1 MAQLSSV
8 SVRGFSE
15 QGITAIDPCR
25 RADVF
30 RMNSAGETIMRRSE
44 KVMEFIDKIK
54 DFFFTADEED
64 DMMNDVPPV
73 RNTETPRPTREER
86 AERAAQYAPQPAP
99 APAREE
105 APMGADSMP
114 NGGRRN
120 KVVNIQTTAQLQV
133 VLVKPTAFT
142 DAKQIA
148 DHLIAKKTVVLNLET
163 ASPEN
168 KRRIIDFLV
177 GVAYANGGSLKPVAN
192 LTYIITPYNVGFV
205 GEDLVGELE
214 NNGVFI

>member
-1 MAQLSSV
+1 MMIV
-8 SVRGFSE
+8 
-15 QGITAIDPCR
+15 
-25 RADVF
+25 
-30 RMNSAGETIMRRSE
+30 
-44 KVMEFIDKIK
+44 DKIK
-54 DFFFTADEED
+54 DFFFSMDNEEED
-64 DMMNDVPPV
+64 DTEEISEPVRKPTIEPVTHDEEPEEPAVSAPPPV
-73 RNTETPRPTREER
+73 RENPVS
-86 AERAAQYAPQPAP
+86 PQVSSTNSSSGD
-99 APAREE
+99 R
-105 APMGADSMP
+105 MSSSDRINNNNSG
-114 NGGRRN
+114 GGRRN

-133 VLVKPTAFT
+133 VLVKPSAFT

-192 LTYIITPYNVGFV
+192 LTYIITPYNVGFI

>member
-1 MAQLSSV
+1 MKL
-8 SVRGFSE
+8 
-15 QGITAIDPCR
+15 IDT
-25 RADVF
+25 F
-30 RMNSAGETIMRRSE
+30 
-44 KVMEFIDKIK
+44 K
-54 DFFFTADEED
+54 DFFFAADEDDYD
-64 DMMNDVPPV
+64 DMPQPP
-73 RNTETPRPTREER
+73 RHTTEQQSTRQPQER
-86 AERAAQYAPQPAP
+86 SSYAPDRDDNQM
-99 APAREE
+99 
-105 APMGADSMP
+105 MGGE
-114 NGGRRN
+114 GGRRN

-133 VLVKPTAFT
+133 VLVKPAAFT

-192 LTYIITPYNVGFV
+192 LTYIITPYNVGFI

>member
-1 MAQLSSV
+1 MKL
-8 SVRGFSE
+8 FE
-15 QGITAIDPCR
+15 
-25 RADVF
+25 
-30 RMNSAGETIMRRSE
+30 N
-44 KVMEFIDKIK
+44 IK
-54 DFFFTADEED
+54 EFFFSADD
-64 DMMNDVPPV
+64 DDLDQDDVPV
-73 RNTETPRPTREER
+73 RHER
-86 AERAAQYAPQPAP
+86 SYQPSDND
-99 APAREE
+99 ESTSN
-105 APMGADSMP
+105 DSG
-114 NGGRRN
+114 NSNGRRN

-133 VLVKPTAFT
+133 VLVKPSAFT

-148 DHLIAKKTVVLNLET
+148 DHLTAKKTVVLNLET

-192 LTYIITPYNVGFV
+192 LTYIITPYNVGFI

>member
-1 MAQLSSV
+1 MNYINVEVLKKYKGEYKMSLLENIKGFFYSDPDVDDVEEPENEVPIRSV
-8 SVRGFSE
+8 NNKPE
-15 QGITAIDPCR
+15 KIE
-25 RADVF
+25 
-30 RMNSAGETIMRRSE
+30 ETIQAS
-44 KVMEFIDKIK
+44 
-54 DFFFTADEED
+54 
-64 DMMNDVPPV
+64 
-73 RNTETPRPTREER
+73 TE
-86 AERAAQYAPQPAP
+86 
-99 APAREE
+99 
-105 APMGADSMP
+105 
-114 NGGRRN
+114 RRN

-133 VLVKPTAFT
+133 VLVKPEVFT

-192 LTYIITPYNVGFV
+192 LTYIITPYNVGFI

-214 NNGVFI
+214 NNGVIL

>member
-1 MAQLSSV
+1 MKLFDTV
-8 SVRGFSE
+8 
-15 QGITAIDPCR
+15 
-25 RADVF
+25 
-30 RMNSAGETIMRRSE
+30 
-44 KVMEFIDKIK
+44 K
-54 DFFFTADEED
+54 DFFLSADEED
-64 DMMNDVPPV
+64 EEI
-73 RNTETPRPTREER
+73 TETPVRTRSDRSERTERSERMDR
-86 AERAAQYAPQPAP
+86 AERSERSYSRYSEPETD
-99 APAREE
+99 EE
-105 APMGADSMP
+105 DYSDPT
-114 NGGRRN
+114 RRN

-133 VLVKPTAFT
+133 VLVKPSAFT

-192 LTYIITPYNVGFV
+192 LTYIITPYNVGFI

>member
-1 MAQLSSV
+1 MKLFD
-8 SVRGFSE
+8 G
-15 QGITAIDPCR
+15 
-25 RADVF
+25 
-30 RMNSAGETIMRRSE
+30 
-44 KVMEFIDKIK
+44 IK
-54 DFFFTADEED
+54 DFFFATDEDEFDEADI
-64 DMMNDVPPV
+64 PV
-73 RNTETPRPTREER
+73 RSAAPGGERPAYSHAESDEPSAAAVSGNEMSGTP
-86 AERAAQYAPQPAP
+86 
-99 APAREE
+99 
-105 APMGADSMP
+105 
-114 NGGRRN
+114 RRN

-133 VLVKPTAFT
+133 VLVKPSAFT

-192 LTYIITPYNVGFV
+192 LTYIITPYNVGFI

>member
-1 MAQLSSV
+1 MKL
-8 SVRGFSE
+8 FE
-15 QGITAIDPCR
+15 
-25 RADVF
+25 
-30 RMNSAGETIMRRSE
+30 N
-44 KVMEFIDKIK
+44 IK
-54 DFFFTADEED
+54 EFFFAPED
-64 DMMNDVPPV
+64 DDFDPSDVPAA
-73 RNTETPRPTREER
+73 RHSAASER
-86 AERAAQYAPQPAP
+86 SNYQPAESDEP
-99 APAREE
+99 A
-105 APMGADSMP
+105 MGGESGVGAA
-114 NGGRRN
+114 RRN

-133 VLVKPTAFT
+133 VLVKPSAFT

-192 LTYIITPYNVGFV
+192 LTYIITPYNVGFI

>member
-1 MAQLSSV
+1 MKL
-8 SVRGFSE
+8 FE
-15 QGITAIDPCR
+15 
-25 RADVF
+25 
-30 RMNSAGETIMRRSE
+30 N
-44 KVMEFIDKIK
+44 IK
-54 DFFFTADEED
+54 EFFFSDEEEGNEQ
-64 DMMNDVPPV
+64 DMPNTSQRSHSGYSQGSNNDYDEPPV
-73 RNTETPRPTREER
+73 
-86 AERAAQYAPQPAP
+86 
-99 APAREE
+99 
-105 APMGADSMP
+105 
-114 NGGRRN
+114 NGENRRN

-133 VLVKPTAFT
+133 VLVKPSAFT

-192 LTYIITPYNVGFV
+192 LTYIITPYNVGFI

>member
-1 MAQLSSV
+1 MKL
-8 SVRGFSE
+8 FE
-15 QGITAIDPCR
+15 
-25 RADVF
+25 
-30 RMNSAGETIMRRSE
+30 N
-44 KVMEFIDKIK
+44 IK
-54 DFFFTADEED
+54 DFFFTADEDEPET
-64 DMMNDVPPV
+64 NEPAVVEQPV
-73 RNTETPRPTREER
+73 QERPVYNNPAPVEREETVVNNDT
-86 AERAAQYAPQPAP
+86 QP
-99 APAREE
+99 
-105 APMGADSMP
+105 
-114 NGGRRN
+114 RRSN

-133 VLVKPTAFT
+133 VLVKPSAFT

-192 LTYIITPYNVGFV
+192 LTYIITPYNVGFI

>member
-1 MAQLSSV
+1 MKL
-8 SVRGFSE
+8 FE
-15 QGITAIDPCR
+15 
-25 RADVF
+25 
-30 RMNSAGETIMRRSE
+30 N
-44 KVMEFIDKIK
+44 IK
-54 DFFFTADEED
+54 EFFFSDEED
-64 DMMNDVPPV
+64 FNDQADMPNARHD
-73 RNTETPRPTREER
+73 RGYSSNEFEE
-86 AERAAQYAPQPAP
+86 QPA
-99 APAREE
+99 AE
-105 APMGADSMP
+105 AST
-114 NGGRRN
+114 GRRN

-133 VLVKPTAFT
+133 VLVKPSAFT

-163 ASPEN
+163 ASPDN

-192 LTYIITPYNVGFV
+192 LTYIITPYNVGFI

>member
-1 MAQLSSV
+1 MK
-8 SVRGFSE
+8 
-15 QGITAIDPCR
+15 IID
-25 RADVF
+25 
-30 RMNSAGETIMRRSE
+30 N
-44 KVMEFIDKIK
+44 IK
-54 DFFFTADEED
+54 DFFFASDEDEEVISD
-64 DMMNDVPPV
+64 KPAPSDS
-73 RNTETPRPTREER
+73 RS
-86 AERAAQYAPQPAP
+86 ERAAASAAAYNSTQNASNNAP
-99 APAREE
+99 ADYEE
-105 APMGADSMP
+105 PVSEP
-114 NGGRRN
+114 TGRRN

-133 VLVKPTAFT
+133 VLVKPSAFT

-192 LTYIITPYNVGFV
+192 LTYIITPYNVGFI